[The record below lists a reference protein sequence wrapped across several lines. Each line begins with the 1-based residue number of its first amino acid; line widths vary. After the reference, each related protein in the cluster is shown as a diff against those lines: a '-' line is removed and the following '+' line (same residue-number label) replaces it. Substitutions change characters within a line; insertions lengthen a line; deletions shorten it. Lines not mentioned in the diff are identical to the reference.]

1 MLIIMKKIILKL
13 SVVALLFGA
22 GSMHQDIYAQSA
34 TTQQE
39 QASFEFETE
48 VYDFGQLK
56 EGDEAKAE
64 FVFRN
69 TGTEPIVITNVRP
82 SCGCTTPFYSKEPV
96 APGETGVIHASYG
109 TKGRPGSFNR
119 KIAVHT
125 SAGNVDIWIKGN
137 VEKAPT
143 SSAPKSNSMLKVN

>member
-1 MLIIMKKIILKL
+1 MKKIILRI
-13 SVVALLFGA
+13 SIVAFLLGA
-22 GSMHQDIYAQSA
+22 VNVPQDAFAQS
-34 TTQQE
+34 TNTQQE
-39 QASFEFETE
+39 QASFQFESE

-56 EGDEAKAE
+56 EGDDAKAE
-64 FVFRN
+64 FVFKN

-82 SCGCTTPFYSKEPV
+82 SCGCTTPYYSKEPV

-109 TKGRPGSFNR
+109 TKGRPGNFNR
-119 KIAVHT
+119 KIAVQT